1 MNRDAVKR
9 FRQYITSPEGVFAP
23 GVQDCLT
30 ARIAEKAGHKAV
42 YMGGFAT
49 SAAVYG
55 KPDVGLITIT
65 EMLTHARNV
74 VGSVNVPVFAD
85 ADTGHGNPLNV
96 RRTIQEYE
104 KAGVAGVHMED
115 QTHPKKC
122 GNMPDRHVVSVTEMV
137 EKIHA
142 AVDARVN
149 DDFVIAIRSDSYL
162 DRGLNELLDRGHA
175 YIEAGADV
183 FWPLLYNCTSRDEMK
198 KVGAS
203 FETPLMGS
211 LVNYS
216 ATAFIDLAEWAD
228 MGFRV
233 IISPFGAL
241 QAAAPVIMALMK
253 EMKETGS
260 LKRVADRL
268 IAFDDLT
275 DLLGLPEIKAL
286 EKKHGIR

>member
-1 MNRDAVKR
+1 
-9 FRQYITSPEGVFAP
+9 
-23 GVQDCLT
+23 
-30 ARIAEKAGHKAV
+30 
-42 YMGGFAT
+42 
-49 SAAVYG
+49 
-55 KPDVGLITIT
+55 
-65 EMLTHARNV
+65 
-74 VGSVNVPVFAD
+74 
-85 ADTGHGNPLNV
+85 V

-122 GNMPDRHVVSVTEMV
+122 GNMPDRHVVAITEMV

-149 DDFVIAIRSDSYL
+149 DDFVVAIRSDSYL
-162 DRGLNELLDRGHA
+162 DCGLNELLDRGHA

-183 FWPLLYNCTSRDEMK
+183 FWPLLYNCTSREEIK
-198 KVGAS
+198 EVGAS
-203 FETPLMGS
+203 FKTPLMGS

-241 QAAAPVIMALMK
+241 QAAAPVVMALMK

-260 LKRVADRL
+260 LKRFADRL
-268 IAFDDLT
+268 MAFDDLT
-275 DLLGLPEIKAL
+275 DILGLPEIKAI
-286 EKKHGIR
+286 EKKHGIH